1 MICSNCRV
9 ETNEK
14 VCGNCGQIPIKRG
27 DMWLANLNGIDPY
40 GRELVP
46 VICIQ
51 NNMGNK
57 HSPTTIVVV
66 SSLDFRVDRF
76 TERVDMMKNFG
87 IQSVYFDCE
96 LITTVDKSRMIKPI
110 MKLNNKAITRIEKKV
125 AKATMGLYKLFEK
138 IG

>member
-9 ETNEK
+9 ETNQK
-14 VCGNCGQIPIKRG
+14 VCSNCGQIPIKRG

-40 GRELVP
+40 ERELVP

-57 HSPTTIVVV
+57 HSPTTIVIIG
-66 SSLDFRVDRF
+66 SIDFTVDKF

-87 IQSVYFDCE
+87 VQSVYFDCE
-96 LITTVDKSRMIKPI
+96 LITTVDKSRLIKPI
-110 MKLNNKAITRIEKKV
+110 MKLNKSTINRIEKKV
-125 AKATMGLYKLFEK
+125 ARATIGVYKLFGK